1 MYDPATP
8 DSGTTLEYGH
18 RFAYGLVYE
27 GGDMNRH
34 VSQLFRL
41 LDPVSPPETVSAHCD
56 IPCGIYDPHAAQIA
70 ALTVLRMNQLIA
82 NMEEPNMSDAAGR
95 KAGLNSMARYIQ
107 VKEEHAEICK
117 KEINILWH
125 DYFRPEHLEKY
136 PDLHAKV
143 WNADK
148 LASKNK
154 QSVDMQAAE
163 DLLAAV
169 REIAQIFWDTK
180 GVATRT
186 AGSNQT
192 VGGDL
197 VYVNNS

>member
-1 MYDPATP
+1 
-8 DSGTTLEYGH
+8 
-18 RFAYGLVYE
+18 
-27 GGDMNRH
+27 MNRH
-34 VSQLFRL
+34 ASQLLRL
-41 LDPVSPPETVSAHCD
+41 LDRISPPETVSAHCD

-70 ALTVLRMNQLIA
+70 ALTVVRMNQLIA
-82 NMEEPNMSDAAGR
+82 AMEAPNLQDQAAR
-95 KAGLNSMARYIQ
+95 NAGFNSMARYVQ

-117 KEINILWH
+117 KEVDILWH

-136 PDLHAKV
+136 PDLHTKV
-143 WNADK
+143 WQANK

-154 QSVDMQAAE
+154 QTVDMQAAN

-180 GVATRT
+180 GVATRV

-192 VGGDL
+192 VGGEL